1 MSSFERIHVSVV
13 DRTRPL
19 GERPFNIPLIIGTS
33 VDEEAVKDTLKV
45 YSSDDLTAIAADFP
59 TDTPEYKSAVK
70 LVAQDPHPETLYIYS
85 KTRTATPLATD
96 LSDALVEVIAAC
108 EAGGYALPYGVVL
121 SEHEEVD
128 GDQAELADSV
138 SAQMMYLLLANK
150 DGLTAA
156 QCVAQSEA
164 LNTDRALLVA
174 HDDPDNERPDAALLG
189 LWMGSEVGSLTL
201 THKPL
206 NSVATSYWSSGDM
219 ATFLAKFHA
228 AGACI
233 PYITQAGVPMT
244 IGSEGTNGTYADL
257 RRCKDWLKVRMQ
269 EAILGLLVRNAKIPQ
284 TNHGLN
290 MVQAAIEGTLNRAL
304 EKQIVQPRGGSGG
317 RWEVAIPTMEWLA
330 ANDPTALANRHLRTI
345 RVRVWPVGAWEEF
358 TIIVYLSW
366 ELAS

>member
-19 GERPFNIPLIIGTS
+19 GEIPFNIPVIIGTTA
-33 VDEEAVKDTLKV
+33 DEEAVKDTLKV

-59 TDTPEYKSAVK
+59 TDTPEYETAVAM
-70 LVAQDPHPETLYIYS
+70 LAQDPHPETLYIYS
-85 KTRTATPLATD
+85 KTRSATPLVTD
-96 LSDALVEVIAAC
+96 LSDALVEIIAAC
-108 EAGGYALPYGVVL
+108 EAGGYALPYFVVL
-121 SEHEEVD
+121 TEHEELE

-138 SAQMMYLLLANK
+138 SAQMMYLVLANK

-156 QCVAQSEA
+156 QCVAQSTA
-164 LNTDRALLVA
+164 INSDRVLIVA
-174 HDDPDNERPDAALLG
+174 HDDPDVQRPDAALAS
-189 LWMGSEVGSLTL
+189 LWAGSDVGSLSL

-206 NSVATSYWSSGDM
+206 NGVATSYWSSGDM
-219 ATFLAKFHA
+219 ATFLAQFHGD
-228 AGACI
+228 GACI

-244 IGSEGTNGTYADL
+244 VGSQGTNGTFADM

-269 EAILGLLVRNAKIPQ
+269 EAILGLLVRNPKIPQ
-284 TNHGLN
+284 TDHGCAL
-290 MVQAAIEGTLNRAL
+290 VQAAIEGVLNRSW
-304 EKQIVQPRGGSGG
+304 QHQVVQPRGGSGG
-317 RWEVAIPTMEWLA
+317 RWEVNVPTIEWLA

-345 RVRVWPVGAWEEF
+345 YVHVWPVGAWEEF